1 MIFRREKLPKR
12 KKMAKKKEAENISAH
27 ISYREGT
34 YSATAT
40 KHGVDNI
47 PTDEHLEVMKVTAE
61 KLFEPLREFVGG
73 AIRVNSFYRS
83 EDLNALLKGGSR
95 RSQHMKG
102 EAMDLDALGGRSNAE
117 MFMIIK
123 DQLDFDQLIWEGGN
137 YEEPEWVHVSYV
149 SEKKNR
155 KQVLKMVRK
164 GTGISYRV
172 FDGCSTCN
180 G

>member
-1 MIFRREKLPKR
+1 
-12 KKMAKKKEAENISAH
+12 MAKKKEAENISEH
-27 ISYREGT
+27 CSYKEGT

-40 KHGVDNI
+40 KHGVNNV
-47 PTDEHLEVMKVTAE
+47 PTDEHLETMKVTAE

-83 EDLNALLKGGSR
+83 EDLNALLKGGAR

-117 MFMIIK
+117 MFMIVK

-137 YEEPEWVHVSYV
+137 NREPEWIHVSYV

-155 KQVLKMVRK
+155 KQILKMVRK
-164 GTGISYRV
+164 GSGISYRL
-172 FDGCSTCN
+172 FDGCKTCS
-180 G
+180 

>member
-1 MIFRREKLPKR
+1 MILLREKLPKR

-40 KHGVDNI
+40 KHGVDNV

-61 KLFEPLREFVGG
+61 KLFEPLREYVGG
-73 AIRVNSFYRS
+73 PIRVNSFYRS
-83 EDLNALLKGGSR
+83 EALNNLISGSAS

-102 EAMDLDALGGRSNAE
+102 QAMDLDALGGRSNAE
-117 MFMIIK
+117 MFMIVK

-137 YEEPEWVHVSYV
+137 YDEPEWVHVSYV
-149 SEKKNR
+149 SNKKNR
-155 KQVLKMVRK
+155 KQVLKMKRK
-164 GTGISYRV
+164 GTRREYRP
-172 FDGCSTCN
+172 FDGCKTCS
-180 G
+180 

>member
-1 MIFRREKLPKR
+1 
-12 KKMAKKKEAENISAH
+12 MAKKKEAENISAH
-27 ISYREGT
+27 ISYIEGT

-40 KHGVDNI
+40 KHGVDNV

>member
-1 MIFRREKLPKR
+1 
-12 KKMAKKKEAENISAH
+12 
-27 ISYREGT
+27 
-34 YSATAT
+34 
-40 KHGVDNI
+40 
-47 PTDEHLEVMKVTAE
+47 
-61 KLFEPLREFVGG
+61 
-73 AIRVNSFYRS
+73 
-83 EDLNALLKGGSR
+83 
-95 RSQHMKG
+95 MKG